1 MKPAV
6 RKGQR
11 WMLVNYDG
19 QTQYL
24 LAEIEDCN
32 GHYADVKVV
41 QVFYDQSLRKLGATL
56 HWENMTSSHWIY
68 LEGQD
73 KPAP

>member
-11 WMLVNYDG
+11 WMLGNYEG
-19 QTQYL
+19 QTKYL

-32 GHYADVKVV
+32 GPYADVKVV
-41 QVFYDQSLRKLGATL
+41 QVFYDQSLWKLGAAL
-56 HWENMTSSHWIY
+56 DEENMTSSHWIY
-68 LEGQD
+68 QEGQD